1 MEGAVGK
8 ELRGP
13 GERGAVLSSS
23 IQKLRPWVLRKK
35 EREGRP
41 ETKGKGEAGHTAAK
55 DHQGSPGA
63 GQGRVQENTKEG
75 KKRRPDWITCLIFC
89 ALQSWKEGKEKKMKK

>member
-55 DHQGSPGA
+55 DHW
-63 GQGRVQENTKEG
+63 GQGRAGSRRTRRRERKEDQIG
-75 KKRRPDWITCLIFC
+75 LP
-89 ALQSWKEGKEKKMKK
+89 A

>member
-55 DHQGSPGA
+55 DHQG
-63 GQGRVQENTKEG
+63 QGRAGSRRTRRRERKEDQIG
-75 KKRRPDWITCLIFC
+75 LP
-89 ALQSWKEGKEKKMKK
+89 A

>member
-35 EREGRP
+35 EREGRL

-55 DHQGSPGA
+55 DHR
-63 GQGRVQENTKEG
+63 GQGRAGSRRTRRRERKEDQIG
-75 KKRRPDWITCLIFC
+75 LP
-89 ALQSWKEGKEKKMKK
+89 A